1 MRKDGVRE
9 GDACCLLLYPSYPLH
24 KLLKFEIRSCLKEA
38 FIINCSMYWV
48 GWVFQICAHIFAY
61 LYLDTPILSLNFS
74 LIMSLTCPA
83 PTPSTPSA
91 GGISGAL
98 LEAGGAGGGN
108 EGGTEGAFL
117 TGCIRPTAGEDRCTG
132 ADLL

>member
-1 MRKDGVRE
+1 
-9 GDACCLLLYPSYPLH
+9 
-24 KLLKFEIRSCLKEA
+24 
-38 FIINCSMYWV
+38 MYWV

-61 LYLDTPILSLNFS
+61 LYLDTPILSINFS

-108 EGGTEGAFL
+108 EGGTEGACL

-132 ADLL
+132 ADLLWLPAAAVLSLSLTAASSSPSSLFLLPPRLG